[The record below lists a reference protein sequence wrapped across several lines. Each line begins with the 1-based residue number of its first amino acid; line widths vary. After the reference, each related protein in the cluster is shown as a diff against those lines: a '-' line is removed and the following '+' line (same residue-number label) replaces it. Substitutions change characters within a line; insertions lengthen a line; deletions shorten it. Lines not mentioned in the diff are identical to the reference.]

1 MLQTCEC
8 VCVCAH
14 SYSKQGCEQRPVEEV
29 HLQRVGMGGKAA
41 GRDWAVKAIASL
53 AKEKLQGNYRTPNVC
68 IRHYDVYVYTHTKHV
83 YICTHT
89 CIHMCMCMCIYLFE
103 CICTC
108 VYTHSPTHTHPVSQ
122 LRRQGCGTQGRVEE
136 NDSSDRGT

>member
-1 MLQTCEC
+1 M
-8 VCVCAH
+8 CVCAH

-89 CIHMCMCMCIYLFE
+89 CIHMCMCMCIYLSAYVHVF
-103 CICTC
+103 I
-108 VYTHSPTHTHPVSQ
+108 HIHPHALIPCLSSGGKVVVRKVG
-122 LRRQGCGTQGRVEE
+122 LRRMTQVIEAL
-136 NDSSDRGT
+136 NRG